1 MNLLGIFSVGIYL
14 LKVFNESPR
23 TIYYFCSKWTRETL
37 ERRHWRRSGVFVVNF
52 EQISI
57 IDLLFSLLA
66 LNKSGIFPSTFLQ
79 PVNGSKNSILNWVMK
94 LNLFMFF
101 FLFVFFKHPW
111 KIFYFIHL
119 FLMFALDT
127 YKHA

>member
-1 MNLLGIFSVGIYL
+1 MNLLGTFPVGIYL
-14 LKVFNESPR
+14 LKVFNESSR

-37 ERRHWRRSGVFVVNF
+37 ERRHWRRSGVVNF

-79 PVNGSKNSILNWVMK
+79 LVNGSKNSILNWVMK
-94 LNLFMFF
+94 LNLFVF
-101 FLFVFFKHPW
+101 FLVCFFKHPW

-119 FLMFALDT
+119 FFLIFGLDT